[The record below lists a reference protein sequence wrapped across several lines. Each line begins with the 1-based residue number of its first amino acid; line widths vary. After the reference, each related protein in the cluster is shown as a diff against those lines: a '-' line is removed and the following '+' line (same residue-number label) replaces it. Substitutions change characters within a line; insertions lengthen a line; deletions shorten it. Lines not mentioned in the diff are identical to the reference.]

1 MSTPFDHKQIDD
13 VIHGRVRLA
22 IMAFL
27 ASVDEAD
34 FAALKNAVSVTD
46 GNLSVHLRKL
56 EEAGYITL
64 TKTFVGR
71 RPNTACALTED
82 GRNALVSYVDHIEAL
97 LACTR
102 VLKDP

>member
-34 FAALKNAVSVTD
+34 FAALKAAVSVTD

-64 TKTFVGR
+64 TKSFVGR
-71 RPNTACALTED
+71 RPNTTCTLTDE
-82 GRNALVSYVDHIEAL
+82 GRSALVNYVDHIEAL
-97 LACTR
+97 LQSTR
-102 VLKDP
+102 TLKP